1 MAVETQTE
9 AESFSVSLSA
19 VCMLFVNHSKEFKLV
34 FVYLN
39 IGLGQLSKSV

>member
-1 MAVETQTE
+1 M
-9 AESFSVSLSA
+9 FFCILVSCLHDD
-19 VCMLFVNHSKEFKLV
+19 VRREKLFVNHSKEFKLV